1 MPKDLTWHLEVKF
14 SFLIHVKKVYLFPWS
29 ETSKVFSWVRLVLGS
44 QGQRRRTG
52 PGLHQQIA
60 TASSPSPSMHPTVP
74 ALFVALISQGV
85 NVCSFLLSPSSVR
98 LQESM
103 KRVRL

>member
-1 MPKDLTWHLEVKF
+1 
-14 SFLIHVKKVYLFPWS
+14 
-29 ETSKVFSWVRLVLGS
+29 
-44 QGQRRRTG
+44 
-52 PGLHQQIA
+52 
-60 TASSPSPSMHPTVP
+60 MHPTVP